1 MLSIVDEYHFPCEWT
16 FWFVNKLHTILSS
29 KLVHKVCKIPP
40 RLPCWWIILIF
51 FGNQTRQGETVMF
64 SLKLLLL
71 KKTLRLL
78 FMDGVQLSHGYRA
91 TMRRQFTFY
100 HLVCSTSWYLFNQPQ
115 KNERLSWTWSYPTV
129 LNLESL
135 DWGSSTLTIRPSL
148 SVWTVR
154 AADAFSPQ
162 YTNFQSSFQ
171 TSNQNKSLLLVTNND
186 CLILLAPKKSSQVVW
201 FHSTSIF
208 QRLFFCYLL
217 KCVAIY
223 FQCYAFHEV
232 SICSAYH
239 ETSNR
244 DDYRTVQ
251 WNSLGPSFQ
260 SVLGRNKCM
269 Y

>member
-71 KKTLRLL
+71 KKTLQLL
-78 FMDGVQLSHGYRA
+78 FMDGVQLCHGYRA

-115 KNERLSWTWSYPTV
+115 KNERSSWTWSYPTV

-186 CLILLAPKKSSQVVW
+186 CLILLAQKNLVKWYGFIQLVSFNACFFVTYSNVW
-201 FHSTSIF
+201 PFIF
-208 QRLFFCYLL
+208 NVMLFMECQY
-217 KCVAIY
+217 VAHIMK
-223 FQCYAFHEV
+223 H
-232 SICSAYH
+232 
-239 ETSNR
+239 
-244 DDYRTVQ
+244 
-251 WNSLGPSFQ
+251 
-260 SVLGRNKCM
+260 
-269 Y
+269 